1 MEISVKKIKLG
12 KRTTIAGAPDGVDG
26 QVLAAI
32 AREFCRSPGGPS
44 EDRPIALLH
53 IARDAER
60 LRTLVQ
66 GLGFFAPDVELVTV
80 PAWDCLPYDRVSPN
94 AAISSERID
103 ALSRLAGLSRLPGRP
118 RILATTVNAILQ
130 RVPARDAVGAAAFRA
145 EVGGRVDLTSLTD
158 YLVQNGYLR
167 SGTVREAGE
176 FAVRGGIVDI
186 FPPGAD
192 QPVRLDLFGEEL
204 EGLRSFDPLTQ
215 ISSGKV
221 ESLALLPVGEVILDA
236 AAIARFR
243 DGYRAAFGAVAAPD
257 PLYEAVS
264 EGRRHAGME
273 HWLPLFHE
281 RLETLFEYAP
291 GAAVSLDYLATE
303 AVAARLES
311 IREQYGA
318 RAAVRDG
325 ARSQVTYKPLGPD
338 RLYLTEIEWAGCL
351 DDRAVALMGP
361 HLATGGEDSVID
373 AGGKAGRGFA
383 AERAQPDV
391 DLFAAVQAHMSEVQR
406 AGRRILAAAFT
417 MGSRDRLLSL
427 MEQHGFQDGV
437 AVESWAEA
445 EALDLR
451 SVGFAVLGLEHG
463 FETRDLTV
471 ISEPD
476 ILGDR
481 LVRRAR
487 RSRRADAFISE
498 LSSLDVGD
506 IVVHADHGIGRYEG
520 LQTLDILEAPHDCVW
535 LSYAGGDRLFIPVEN
550 IEVLSRYGSEEAG
563 VALDKL
569 GGSAWQARK
578 ARLKKRIRDMAEDL
592 VRVAAARLDRK
603 GEVLAPTHGL
613 YEEFCS
619 RFAFE
624 LTDDQQ
630 STIEDVIAD
639 LSSGRPMDRLICGD
653 VGFGKTEIALR
664 AAFITAMSGKQVAI
678 VAPTTLLSRQHYEVL
693 IDRFAGFPLRV
704 AQLSRLVRTK
714 DAAAAKDG
722 LADGTVDVVVGTH
735 ALLSKS
741 ISFNDLG
748 LLVVDEEQHF
758 GVAHKE
764 RLKHMRTNVHVLT
777 MTATPIPRTLQMALT
792 GLRELSLIATPPVDR
807 LAVRT
812 FILPFDDLTVRE
824 AILREQFR
832 GGQTFYVC
840 PRISDI
846 GDAEKFLRE
855 KVPEVRF
862 SVAHGRMSPRDL
874 DTVMKAFYEGSFD
887 VLVSTNIIESGL
899 DVPRANTMVIHRAD
913 MFGLAQL
920 YQLRGRIGRSKVR
933 AYAYM
938 TILPGRIPTARAEQ
952 RLHVIQTLDELG
964 AGFSLASH
972 DLDIRG
978 AGNLLGGEQS
988 GHIREVGFELYQEM
1002 LEEAV
1007 AAARDAAGQ
1016 EGAESEDRWSPQIG
1030 IGTSVLIPEPY
1041 IGDLNTRLGL
1051 YRRLARLETQAEID
1065 SFAAELVD
1073 RFGPLP
1079 VEVEHLLKVI
1089 EIKSLC
1095 RMAGVAKVEAGPR
1108 GATLNFRN
1116 DMYANPAGLV
1126 EFIGLQAGTAKLRP
1140 DHTLV
1145 YMRNWDEPSD
1155 RLGGVRLLLE
1165 NLSAIAAQS
1174 AGADSSTGA
1183 SEPTSSAILSNT

>member
-1 MEISVKKIKLG
+1 MEIGEIKLKLG
-12 KRTTIAGAPDGVDG
+12 ERRTIAGAPDGVDA

-32 AREFCRSPGGPS
+32 ARESCGGPG
-44 EDRPIALLH
+44 DNRPVGLLH
-53 IARDAER
+53 VARDAER

-66 GLGFFAPDVELVTV
+66 GVAFFGPDIEVVTV

-94 AAISSERID
+94 AAISSERMD
-103 ALSRLAGLSRLPGRP
+103 ALSRLAALEGAAPRP
-118 RILATTVNAILQ
+118 RILVTTVNAILQ

-176 FAVRGGIVDI
+176 FAVRGGIIDI
-186 FPPGAD
+186 FPPGAE

-204 EGLRSFDPLTQ
+204 EGLRYFDPLTQ
-215 ISSGKV
+215 ISSGKA
-221 ESLALLPVGEVILDA
+221 EGLALLPVGEVVLDA
-236 AAIARFR
+236 AAIGRFR
-243 DGYRAAFGAVAAPD
+243 DGYRAAFGAVAGPD

-264 EGRRHAGME
+264 DGRKHAGME

-281 RLETLFEYAP
+281 RLETIFEYVP
-291 GAAVSLDYLATE
+291 GAAVTLDHLAAE
-303 AVAARLES
+303 AVAARLDT
-311 IREQYGA
+311 IGEQYGA
-318 RAAVRDG
+318 RTAAREG
-325 ARSQVTYKPLGPD
+325 AGSHAAYKPLPPD
-338 RLYLTEIEWAGCL
+338 RLYLTGSEWAGHL
-351 DDRAVALMGP
+351 DDRAVAF
-361 HLATGGEDSVID
+361 LAAHRAPDGDGKVMD
-373 AGGKAGRGFA
+373 AGGRTGRSFA
-383 AERAQPDV
+383 VERAQPDV
-391 DLFAAVQAHMSEVQR
+391 DLFAAVQAHIKELQR
-406 AGRRILAAAFT
+406 SGRRVLAAAFT
-417 MGSRDRLLSL
+417 MGSRDRLLAL
-427 MEQHGFQDGV
+427 LEQHGFHDGA
-437 AVESWAEA
+437 AVETWAEA
-445 EALDLR
+445 EALDSR
-451 SVGFAVLGLEHG
+451 TVAFAILGLEHG
-463 FETRDLTV
+463 FETPGLAV

-481 LVRRAR
+481 LVRRTR

-506 IVVHADHGIGRYEG
+506 IVVHVDHGIGRYEG
-520 LQTLDILEAPHDCVW
+520 LQTIDILEAPHDCVW

-569 GGSAWQARK
+569 GGAGWQARK

-603 GEVLAPTHGL
+603 GEVMEPEPGL
-613 YEEFCS
+613 YEDFCS

-630 STIEDVIAD
+630 STIDDVIAD
-639 LSSGRPMDRLICGD
+639 LASGRPMDRLICGD

-678 VAPTTLLSRQHYEVL
+678 VAPTTLLSRQHYEVMN
-693 IDRFAGFPLRV
+693 DRFAGFPLKV
-704 AQLSRLVRTK
+704 AQISRLVGAK
-714 DAAAAKDG
+714 DVAAAKTG
-722 LADGTVDVVVGTH
+722 LADGTVDIVVGTH

-741 ISFNDLG
+741 ISFRDLG

-758 GVAHKE
+758 GVAAKE

-792 GLRELSLIATPPVDR
+792 GLRERSLIATPPVDR

-812 FILPFDDLTVRE
+812 FILPFDDVTVRE

-840 PRISDI
+840 PRIDDI
-846 GDAEKFLRE
+846 EDVEKFLRG
-855 KVPEVRF
+855 KIPEVRF
-862 SVAHGRMSPRDL
+862 AVAHGRMNARDL
-874 DTVMKAFYEGSFD
+874 DSVMKAFYEGTFD

-899 DVPRANTMVIHRAD
+899 DVPRANTMIIHRAD

-1007 AAARDAAGQ
+1007 AAARDAAGHG
-1016 EGAESEDRWSPQIG
+1016 GAEAEDRWSPQIG

-1051 YRRLARLETQAEID
+1051 YRRLARLETQGEID
-1065 SFAAELVD
+1065 SFAAELID

-1095 RMAGVAKVEAGPR
+1095 RTAGVEKVEAGPR
-1108 GATLNFRN
+1108 GATLNFRDN
-1116 DMYANPAGLV
+1116 KYANPAGLV
-1126 EFIGLQAGTAKLRP
+1126 AFISQHAGTAKLRP

-1145 YMRNWDEPSD
+1145 YMRNWEEPNE
-1155 RLGGVRLLLE
+1155 RLEGVRFLLE

-1174 AGADSSTGA
+1174 AASDSPAGA
-1183 SEPTSSAILSNT
+1183 SDPVSAAILSRT